1 MINGQRDGGCSR
13 RTITGNPPLRR
24 TAFWA
29 ISASVWR
36 EVMWRSA
43 QIYFREKLN
52 HKSKTNSIPEPILL
66 NRESQSSGSTCFKLD
81 FITILTAGSV
91 ISSRSPAWMTVRT
104 RASIPPTWQTTVLL
118 RWLLHVKL
126 DRIPAA
132 QVTTL
137 TSLEPSS
144 CTRAWRRPSRPSCCC
159 GMSKGTKQAKNIPPW
174 EASRFF
180 SIQFP
185 SQSDHPMQVSL
196 LAEKEQGQQPKYQPT
211 CFVAASDKLRQVHR
225 QFWTRRWLWWP
236 KCIARACIPPAST
249 MAGLLLEQTDKT
261 IKFKFR

>member
-52 HKSKTNSIPEPILL
+52 HKSKTNSIPEPILV
-66 NRESQSSGSTCFKLD
+66 NRESQSSGSKCFKLD

-126 DRIPAA
+126 ERIPAA

-159 GMSKGTKQAKNIPPW
+159 GMSKGTKQAKKHPAVRGI
-174 EASRFF
+174 AFF
-180 SIQFP
+180 LNS
-185 SQSDHPMQVSL
+185 VSKPIRSSN
-196 LAEKEQGQQPKYQPT
+196 AGKFACRKRARPT
-211 CFVAASDKLRQVHR
+211 TKVPTNLFRSGIRQITAGPQTVLD
-225 QFWTRRWLWWP
+225 Q
-236 KCIARACIPPAST
+236 T
-249 MAGLLLEQTDKT
+249 MALMTQMHCQGLHSTSFDDGRLVAWADRQNYQ
-261 IKFKFR
+261 IQI